1 MSQADS
7 GKDEGGQSVKPERE
21 PDVQIIDGW
30 LGLKPYHAT
39 KWDMI
44 MLGVTTVIG
53 GIYYGWTTGLE
64 NGFGGYAIGQFLM
77 GLAYICLVLC
87 FAEMTSA
94 MPLRG
99 LLLTSCNFVLVYFT
113 YLFTYYVGGS
123 FAIARVCLGFY
134 GGYIIGAIEFL
145 ECILMTALS
154 ANYVANAFTTPQNPN
169 YYWVICTMFYSGT
182 CIFIS
187 AYVYECIEP
196 NI

>member
-7 GKDEGGQSVKPERE
+7 ERDEEGQAVKPERE
-21 PDVQIIDGW
+21 PDIQIIDKW

-39 KWDMI
+39 RADMV

-87 FAEMTSA
+87 FAEMVSA

-99 LLLTSCNFVLVYFT
+99 N
-113 YLFTYYVGGS
+113 
-123 FAIARVCLGFY
+123 
-134 GGYIIGAIEFL
+134 
-145 ECILMTALS
+145 
-154 ANYVANAFTTPQNPN
+154 NN
-169 YYWVICTMFYSGT
+169 
-182 CIFIS
+182 
-187 AYVYECIEP
+187 
-196 NI
+196 